1 MDDDGYPVIMD
12 IGRLGPHSNHDIT
25 PIHISR
31 RPATFLRFSPASRLP
46 SDAPSKDPQ
55 TSVGLP
61 VTIKGLEK
69 HHRNHH
75 HHHHHHHNN
84 KDKNNSNN
92 NNNNNNKDKN
102 NSNNNNNNNKDTF
115 MMK

>member
-75 HHHHHHHNN
+75 HHHHNN
-84 KDKNNSNN
+84 KDKNNS

-102 NSNNNNNNNKDTF
+102 NSNNNNNNKDTF